1 MVLALLVNRMNAYVQ
16 VEVSVEG
23 IVPLTM
29 THLAYTA
36 HRGQEDGRGGGV
48 GIEPAWSTQTGFRHD
63 PFCSGWQLC
72 NSKLIHASTVQLPM
86 LQSVKPGLAMLRNK
100 SFKPVDSDQS
110 QQIRISYHFR
120 FLNGLILCG
129 SVSVSA

>member
-36 HRGQEDGRGGGV
+36 HRGQEDGRGGGWYLSLH
-48 GIEPAWSTQTGFRHD
+48 GAHRRDSATIRFAQAG
-63 PFCSGWQLC
+63 
-72 NSKLIHASTVQLPM
+72 
-86 LQSVKPGLAMLRNK
+86 
-100 SFKPVDSDQS
+100 SFAT
-110 QQIRISYHFR
+110 RR
-120 FLNGLILCG
+120 
-129 SVSVSA
+129 